1 MPLYE
6 YVCSS
11 CGHRFE
17 RIQKFSDPPVTT
29 CPDCGGPVEKQI
41 SSPAIQFKG
50 SGWYVNDY
58 AKAGK
63 SDKGTGK
70 AAKGDEAATGS
81 DASKADTSSKT
92 EAKAEPAKS
101 DTPAAKPASSDK

>member
-6 YVCSS
+6 YLCSS

-17 RIQKFSDPPVTT
+17 RIQKFSDPPVAT
-29 CPDCGGPVEKQI
+29 CPQCGGPVEKQI

-58 AKAGK
+58 AKSGK
-63 SDKGTGK
+63 TDST
-70 AAKGDEAATGS
+70 T
-81 DASKADTSSKT
+81 
-92 EAKAEPAKS
+92 
-101 DTPAAKPASSDK
+101 KPASSASADTAAKAESAKTESPKSDAPASKPSSDKK